1 MILNSHH
8 ESFSKSVMFLRA
20 FQKIPQNVQ
29 QKEKGG
35 VDNAES
41 MIKENSKCTAH
52 VCSKIENTTNLQK

>member
-20 FQKIPQNVQ
+20 FQKIPQNIQ

-35 VDNAES
+35 VDNAETS
-41 MIKENSKCTAH
+41 CFLHIMIFYWFLLHTIVTKH
-52 VCSKIENTTNLQK
+52 F

>member
-29 QKEKGG
+29 QKEKGV
-35 VDNAES
+35 VDNAE
-41 MIKENSKCTAH
+41 
-52 VCSKIENTTNLQK
+52 

>member
-1 MILNSHH
+1 MILNSHY

-35 VDNAES
+35 VDNAE
-41 MIKENSKCTAH
+41 
-52 VCSKIENTTNLQK
+52 